1 MSAKWYRA
9 TTSMITLLKDGRQ
22 ATYVQND
29 LYQIDLKDLNKDV
42 AKLFVPADDPSGAV
56 EQASASPGEKR
67 ASKPSA
73 AEQSAARKEPIMQ
86 AGEGLA
92 SDDNVEVKVSTEE
105 L

>member
-1 MSAKWYRA
+1 MSVKWYRA
-9 TTSMITLLKDGRQ
+9 TTSMITLLKGGRQ
-22 ATYVQND
+22 ATFVQND

-42 AKLFVPADDPSGAV
+42 AKLFVLAADPSGAV

-73 AEQSAARKEPIMQ
+73 AEQAAVRKEPILA
-86 AGEGLA
+86 AGEGVPSEDGVEVEVS
-92 SDDNVEVKVSTEE
+92 SDD